1 MSASGR
7 LVPAAVIAV
16 PFLVAI
22 AALKGLTVEIDT
34 FHGTDAGLYHLPTIR
49 QFAHHVDLESYPA
62 AQTPLY
68 HLLFAGFGK
77 VVGFELWRLRLLNAA
92 ISYAAA
98 LALFRLLRR
107 STPLESQQ
115 ALALTLV
122 FVLSP
127 YFFGPSFTLLTDNLA
142 LLFAFVA
149 LERIDSFRRSASLGT
164 FAAACLAICAAV
176 LTRQSFVWLAPVATV
191 FLVLAPWPIPRKLAG
206 LAMLGAALAPLGVLI
221 AVWDGLV
228 PKGSDPG
235 SCGLCGDQPGGGGL
249 TLRPVGFT
257 LALFGAYAAVLFGP
271 PLVRRAR
278 RLRSQPALVRRAWW
292 RLYRPALVRRAW
304 VVIGGVGVVGIALL
318 LVSPLTYEPNAPS
331 RPGDGGWLW
340 KVADHAPEVA
350 GSSLVFFAL
359 VPVGLL
365 ALAVLVR
372 RAGILSLPAVAF
384 ALFLLAALPV
394 RLVYQKYFD
403 PMVLVTLALLFR
415 PSDLR
420 RRWDYAGM
428 ALLAVAF
435 VAYAL
440 SFSG

>member
-1 MSASGR
+1 MRASGR
-7 LVPAAVIAV
+7 LVPAAVLAL

-49 QFAHHVDLESYPA
+49 QFADHVDLESYPA

-77 VVGFELWRLRLLNAA
+77 VAGFELWRLRLLNAA
-92 ISYAAA
+92 ISYGAA
-98 LALFRLLRR
+98 LALLRLLRR
-107 STPLESQQ
+107 STPLEPTQ

-149 LERIDSFRRSASLGT
+149 LERIDTFRRSASPAA
-164 FAAACLAICAAV
+164 FAEACLAICAAV
-176 LTRQSFVWLAPVATV
+176 LTRQSFVWLAPVAAA
-191 FLVLAPWPIPRKLAG
+191 FLLLAALPLGRKLSG
-206 LAMLGAALAPLGVLI
+206 LGMLAAALAPLAALVI
-221 AVWDGLV
+221 VWGGLV

-257 LALFGAYAAVLFGP
+257 LALLGAYAAVLHAP
-271 PLVRRAR
+271 RLIRRAR
-278 RLRSQPALVRRAWW
+278 WMSTRPALVRRAWW
-292 RLYRPALVRRAW
+292 WWRRPELVRGAW
-304 VVIGGVGVVGIALL
+304 TWVGGSVAAGLVLL
-318 LVSPLTYEPNAPS
+318 AVSPLTYEPNAPS
-331 RPGDGGWLW
+331 RPGDGGGLW
-340 KVADHAPEVA
+340 KLADHAPEVA
-350 GSSLVFFAL
+350 GSSLVFFLL
-359 VPVGLL
+359 VPAGIL

-372 RAGILSLPAVAF
+372 RAGIVSLPAVAF
-384 ALFLLAALPV
+384 AMFLLAALPV

-403 PMVLVTLALLFR
+403 PMVLVTLALVFR
-415 PSDLR
+415 PPDLR
-420 RRWDYAGM
+420 RRFDYLGIAV
-428 ALLAVAF
+428 LAVAF

-440 SFSG
+440 N

>member
-7 LVPAAVIAV
+7 LVPAAVLAV

-77 VVGFELWRLRLLNAA
+77 VAGFELWKLRLLNAA
-92 ISYAAA
+92 ISYGAA
-98 LALFRLLRR
+98 LALLRLLRR
-107 STPLESQQ
+107 ATPLEPVQ

-127 YFFGPSFTLLTDNLA
+127 YFFGASFTLLTDNLA
-142 LLFAFVA
+142 LLFAFLA
-149 LERIDSFRRSASLGT
+149 LERIESFRRSASLGT

-176 LTRQSFVWLAPVATV
+176 LTRQSFVWLAPVAAV
-191 FLVLAPWPIPRKLAG
+191 FLLLAPMAIPRKVAG
-206 LAMLGAALAPLGVLI
+206 LALVGAALAPLGALVV
-221 AVWDGLV
+221 VWDGLV

-271 PLVRRAR
+271 SLVRRAR

-292 RLYRPALVRRAW
+292 WLHRPEVVRRAW
-304 VVIGGVGVVGIALL
+304 VVLGGVAVAGLALL
-318 LVSPLTYEPNAPS
+318 LVSPLTYEPNAPG

-340 KVADHAPEVA
+340 KLADRAA
-350 GSSLVFFAL
+350 RGG
-359 VPVGLL
+359 GLL
-365 ALAVLVR
+365 ARVLRPRARGDPRAR
-372 RAGILSLPAVAF
+372 RAGQAGGDPVAAGGGVRPLPAGRPAR
-384 ALFLLAALPV
+384 AARLPE
-394 RLVYQKYFD
+394 
-403 PMVLVTLALLFR
+403 VLR
-415 PSDLR
+415 PDGAGHPRAAVPPGGPEAAVGLR
-420 RRWDYAGM
+420 RHGGARGG
-428 ALLAVAF
+428 LRGLRR
-435 VAYAL
+435 
-440 SFSG
+440 

>member
-7 LVPAAVIAV
+7 LFPAAVLAV
-16 PFLVAI
+16 PFLLAI

-49 QFAHHVDLESYPA
+49 QFAEHVDLESYPA

-77 VVGFELWRLRLLNAA
+77 VFGFELWRLRLLNAA

-98 LALFRLLRR
+98 LALLRLLRR
-107 STPLESQQ
+107 STPLEPQQ

-142 LLFAFVA
+142 LLFAFIA
-149 LERIDSFRRSASLGT
+149 LERIDSSRRSLSPGA
-164 FAAACLAICAAV
+164 FAVACLAICAAV
-176 LTRQSFVWLAPVATV
+176 LTRQSFVWLAPVAAA
-191 FLVLAPWPIPRKLAG
+191 FLLLAPVPLGRKLAG
-206 LAMLGAALAPLGVLI
+206 LALLAAALVPLGGLVIL
-221 AVWDGLV
+221 WGGLV

-257 LALFGAYAAVLFGP
+257 LALFGAYAAVLHG
-271 PLVRRAR
+271 AR
-278 RLRSQPALVRRAWW
+278 LARHARWMATRPAIVRRAWS
-292 RLYRPALVRRAW
+292 RFRRPALVRRAAW
-304 VVIGGVGVVGIALL
+304 LIGGSVAAGLL
-318 LVSPLTYEPNAPS
+318 LLAVSPLTYEPNAPG

-340 KVADHAPEVA
+340 KLADHFPEVA
-350 GSSLVFFAL
+350 GSSLVFFVL
-359 VPVGLL
+359 VPVGIL
-365 ALAVLVR
+365 ALVVLVR
-372 RAGILSLPAVAF
+372 RAGVVSLPAVAF
-384 ALFLLAALPV
+384 AMFLLAALPV

-415 PSDLR
+415 PPDLSR
-420 RRWDYAGM
+420 RIDYAGM
-428 ALLAVAF
+428 AVLGAAF

-440 SFSG
+440 SFS